1 MVPFRRKSERPRG
14 FTFIELMIVML
25 IFGIFAAVAAP
36 RYREALSRFRADAT
50 AKRVAADLR
59 LAQRHAQRT
68 STSQSVVFDVENNR
82 YVLTGI
88 PDLDHADQ
96 TYAFDLGD
104 SDYQAVLQS
113 AVFGN
118 NSTLTFDIYGRPDK
132 SGTVVIKAGSYQQ
145 TVAIEAAGAV
155 SAL

>member
-1 MVPFRRKSERPRG
+1 MVPFHHKSKRHLG
-14 FTFIELMIVML
+14 FTFVELMIVML

-36 RYREALSRFRADAT
+36 RYRDALSRFRADAT

-59 LAQRHAQRT
+59 LAQRHAKRT
-68 STSQSVVFDVENNR
+68 SASQSIVFDVANNR

-104 SDYQAVLQS
+104 SDSQTVLQS

-132 SGTVVIKAGSYQQ
+132 SGTVVIKSGSYQQ
-145 TVAIEAAGAV
+145 TVTVEAVGAV